1 MLFPSRFIFVDWC
14 LSRILLRLLYLST
27 KSRQEEIQACQHA
40 SSWTGENQICWVTF
54 CGSIGC
60 HPGSTPT
67 NLLPSFRFT
76 WLDDGTKHFR
86 VNSFLT
92 VTKFKSILEEYFNE
106 CNNYRNPI
114 QPSPGIFSSWEVSK
128 EVASSLECQEV
139 NFLQEKLVRGNLSF
153 SSKSGNRQKLI
164 DNSFPG
170 WAFPFSRRKN
180 DRLRFLSWLK
190 REITWNSQWCD
201 AIKENLGLKNNI
213 LNKNYMHG
221 TRSHNLQG

>member
-1 MLFPSRFIFVDWC
+1 MPQQDFAAASILEHKEQARGNSCLPTRIIMNWWEPDLLGHLLWQHWSPSC
-14 LSRILLRLLYLST
+14 KST
-27 KSRQEEIQACQHA
+27 
-40 SSWTGENQICWVTF
+40 
-54 CGSIGC
+54 
-60 HPGSTPT
+60 TPT

-201 AIKENLGLKNNI
+201 AIKENLGLK
-213 LNKNYMHG
+213 K
-221 TRSHNLQG
+221 